1 MAMANSS
8 FVYVTYIRAPKQKVW
23 DALTKPEFQKLYWFG
38 GHQESDW
45 KKGSSWKMYMP
56 QHGLTDGGEILESDP
71 PNRVL
76 IKWRNEFRP
85 QLKEEGY
92 SRCVYELVQEDDL
105 TKLTISHMIEKEN
118 AQLIQ
123 AVSGGW
129 PRVLSSLQSYL
140 ETGRAHGDT
149 RTVAEQAHRG

>member
-1 MAMANSS
+1 MVMAKSS

-45 KKGSSWKMYMP
+45 KKGSSWEMYMP
-56 QHGLTDGGEILESDP
+56 QHGLTDSGEILESDP
-71 PNRVL
+71 PNRAV

-105 TKLTISHMIEKEN
+105 TKLTISHTIEKEN
-118 AQLIQ
+118 AQFIQ

-129 PRVLSSLQSYL
+129 PRILSSLQSYL

-149 RTVAEQAHRG
+149 RSAAVQAHK